1 MWVFRKPILKDLKL
15 TGNGMSLSQEIKI
28 KALQKCKFR
37 EIGSNYRKRVGKVKL
52 RKFVDG
58 MDNLV
63 SLLRLRVTR

>member
-1 MWVFRKPILKDLKL
+1 
-15 TGNGMSLSQEIKI
+15 MSMSQEIKI

-37 EIGSNYRKRVGKVKL
+37 EIGSDYRKRVGKVKL
-52 RKFVDG
+52 RKFIDG